1 MRLTR
6 TRRKFGCEVNITP
19 LIDIVFL
26 LIIFSM
32 MVSQFTK
39 LQAEKLLLPA
49 AHAGRDPRGGAGGRI
64 VVNVMPTGRIVVS
77 GRRRSAESLGR
88 LLAVEARRRGA
99 GNVRVVIRSD
109 RRTPWAAVGPILQAC
124 AARQIARVK
133 VAVRPPGEA
142 AEP

>member
-39 LQAEKLLLPA
+39 LQVEKLLLPE
-49 AHAGRDPRGGAGGRI
+49 AHSGRDPRGGADGRI

-77 GRRRSAESLGR
+77 GRRRSAESLVG
-88 LLAVEARRRGA
+88 LLAVEAEQRGA
-99 GNVRVVIRSD
+99 GNVCVVIRSD

-124 AARQIARVK
+124 AAKQIARVK
-133 VAVRPPGEA
+133 VAVRPPGETA
-142 AEP
+142 QP